1 MHLIFVRPGISS
13 GVEPVH
19 YVWATIVDAMSAW
32 HQGKLFLE
40 YSLSVDHDALHV
52 IVGMLVWLVAALVLR
67 RPITSWFPL
76 MWCLAITLWNETV
89 DLWIE
94 RWPDPGRQ
102 YGEGAKDL
110 FLTMV
115 APMILMTAARLR
127 PDLFR
132 GGAGRRRRR

>member
-1 MHLIFVRPGISS
+1 MRRIFVPRAISS
-13 GVEPVH
+13 GVELVH
-19 YVWATIVDAMSAW
+19 GLWATIVDAMTAW

-52 IVGMLVWLVAALVLR
+52 IVGMLVWLVAALLLR

-76 MWCLAITLWNETV
+76 TWCLAITLWNETV

-94 RWPDPGRQ
+94 QWPDPGRQ

-110 FLTMV
+110 VLTMAV
-115 APMILMTAARLR
+115 PVILMTAARMR

-132 GGAGRRRRR
+132 GNARRRHRR